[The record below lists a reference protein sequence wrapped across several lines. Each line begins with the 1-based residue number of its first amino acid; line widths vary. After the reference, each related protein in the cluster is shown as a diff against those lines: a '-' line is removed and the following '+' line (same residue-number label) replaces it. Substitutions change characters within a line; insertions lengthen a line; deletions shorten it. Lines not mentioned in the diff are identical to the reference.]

1 MADAIYT
8 TYCIKDP
15 DTGIVVYVGQTNDF
29 AARRRAHLRLR
40 RKRPNFGVPNIKTWL
55 FDMLS
60 AGKVPVIEVL
70 EECADH
76 RTSLASETA
85 WVTRF
90 AAEGKGGAI
99 LNKWRE
105 HKVALKHGADAWKAA
120 RRRATPSA
128 HGRKWTNEGLAELRQ
143 LAAAGETAERIA
155 RRLRRT
161 PAAIR
166 IQMERLG
173 LAAVRPRPLFTARLD
188 VRTLFNVLAGRHT
201 RMGVCT

>member
-1 MADAIYT
+1 MTQPVYT

-15 DTGIVVYVGQTNDF
+15 DTGQVVYVGQTQDF
-29 AARRRAHLRLR
+29 EKRRASHLTLR
-40 RKRPNFGVPNIKTWL
+40 TRPNIGSVNIRTWL

-60 AGKVPVIEVL
+60 AGKMPVIEVL

-105 HKVALKHGADAWKAA
+105 HKTALKHGADAWKAA
-120 RRRATPSA
+120 RRRAMPSA
-128 HGRKWTNEGLAELRQ
+128 HGRRWTEESLAELRQ
-143 LAAAGETAERIA
+143 LVAAGEPVARIA

-161 PAAIR
+161 PAAIN
-166 IQMERLG
+166 IQIERLG
-173 LAAVRPRPLFTARLD
+173 LTPAALPRPLFVVRLD
-188 VRTLFNVLAGRHT
+188 VRSLFNLLGQDRTAAL
-201 RMGVCT
+201 

>member
-1 MADAIYT
+1 MADATYT

-15 DTGIVVYVGQTNDF
+15 DSGIVVYVGQTHDF
-29 AARRRAHLRLR
+29 AGRRKAHLKLR
-40 RKRPNFGVPNIKTWL
+40 GSRPNIGSTNIKTWL

-60 AGKVPVIEVL
+60 AGRTPVIEVL

-105 HKVALKHGADAWKAA
+105 HKSALKHGAEAWKAA
-120 RRRATPSA
+120 RRRTMPSA
-128 HGRKWTNEGLAELRQ
+128 HGRKWTQGDLSELRQ
-143 LAAAGETAERIA
+143 LAAAGEPIERIA
-155 RRLRRT
+155 KRLRRT

-166 IQMERLG
+166 IQLERLG
-173 LAAVRPRPLFTARLD
+173 TMPRPLFVARLD
-188 VRTLFNVLAGRHT
+188 VRTLFNLLAGCHT
-201 RMGVCT
+201 RMGVCTRA